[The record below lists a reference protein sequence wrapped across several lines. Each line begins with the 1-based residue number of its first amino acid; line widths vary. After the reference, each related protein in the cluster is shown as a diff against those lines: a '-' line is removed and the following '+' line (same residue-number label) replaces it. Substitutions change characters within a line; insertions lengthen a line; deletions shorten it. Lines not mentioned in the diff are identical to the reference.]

1 MVGTKF
7 TAYHETTHQPRA
19 TINLAKAAKLI
30 DDRANLAEKEVST
43 KKGGRRKSA
52 FAEDEEGYM
61 FVEEGFRL
69 RFNNGE
75 VIDFYADNAAAKNE
89 WMAALSE
96 VVGKHIAQPSGSTKG
111 WTEMVLK
118 REKSTRSKTK
128 PVKPDIP
135 QRKTSKD
142 KELPARPPMEPRQ
155 SFPTPVMAGALQAQP
170 PASQRTSIPRPPGH
184 SRTDSYADAPRSS
197 ANSPVKQS
205 ISREERHRKTKSM
218 WA

>member
-1 MVGTKF
+1 M
-7 TAYHETTHQPRA
+7 
-19 TINLAKAAKLI
+19 
-30 DDRANLAEKEVST
+30 ST

-75 VIDFYADNAAAKNE
+75 VIDFYADNAASKNE

-118 REKSTRSKTK
+118 REKSTRSKSHSTR
-128 PVKPDIP
+128 PEVP

-142 KELPARPPMEPRQ
+142 KELPARPPMETRQ
-155 SFPTPVMAGALQAQP
+155 SYQAPVMAGALP
-170 PASQRTSIPRPPGH
+170 VPSGSQRTSIPRPSGH
-184 SRTDSYADAPRSS
+184 SRTDSYADAPRSQ

>member
-1 MVGTKF
+1 M
-7 TAYHETTHQPRA
+7 
-19 TINLAKAAKLI
+19 AKAAKLI
-30 DDRANLAEKEVST
+30 DDRANLAQKEVST

-75 VIDFYADNAAAKNE
+75 VIDFYADNAAAKDE

-96 VVGKHIAQPSGSTKG
+96 VVGKHIAQPTGSAKG

-118 REKSTRSKTK
+118 REKSTRSKTQ
-128 PVKPDIP
+128 PARPEVP
-135 QRKTSKD
+135 QRKASKD
-142 KELPARPPMEPRQ
+142 KELPARPPVETRQ
-155 SFPTPVMAGALQAQP
+155 SYQAPVMAGALQP
-170 PASQRTSIPRPPGH
+170 PMSPPPNQSSIPRPSGH
-184 SRTDSYADAPRSS
+184 SRTDSYADSTRSQ
-197 ANSPVKQS
+197 ANSPVKQRVG
-205 ISREERHRKTKSM
+205 REERHRKTKSM